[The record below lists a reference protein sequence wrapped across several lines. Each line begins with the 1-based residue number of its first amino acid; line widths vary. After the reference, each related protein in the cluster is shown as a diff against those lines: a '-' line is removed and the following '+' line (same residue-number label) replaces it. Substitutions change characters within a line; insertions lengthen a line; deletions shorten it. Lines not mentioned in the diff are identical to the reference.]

1 MAFNP
6 DTLRSGVSSVL
17 SSKRRLIWIFR
28 CYCREKPLFSFP
40 SVFGSQIQV
49 FISSDIAQQKHYI
62 RPHKTLQS
70 DSAQSL
76 RDRVLLEDSLR
87 LIQMGIHDY
96 FLVLVLV
103 CERAERREVKF
114 CFLRAALPPSGRVA
128 ANPGSGAAKQGTG
141 AKTPDLE
148 PQNKELEQ
156 KPRIWS
162 RKTRNWSKNP
172 GSGAAKQ
179 GTGAANPGSG
189 AAQARDLEPQN
200 KELEPQAPDREPQA
214 PDLERKP
221 RLWSRKTRNW
231 NTLPRRSWTPVTLK
245 QIFWG
250 VYPLNFIQWCF
261 YLTCFSALLLYFFY
275 WINLRNILFLFI

>member
-1 MAFNP
+1 MLLSRET
-6 DTLRSGVSSVL
+6 TLFFPIRVWVADPSL
-17 SSKRRLIWIFR
+17 HIFR
-28 CYCREKPLFSFP
+28 HRST
-40 SVFGSQIQV
+40 
-49 FISSDIAQQKHYI
+49 KHYI

-76 RDRVLLEDSLR
+76 RDRVLLEDPLR

-148 PQNKELEQ
+148 PQNKELEPQ
-156 KPRIWS
+156 APDLEPQNKELEHKPRIWSRKTRNWSHKPRIWS
-162 RKTRNWSKNP
+162 RKTRNWSKTP

-179 GTGAANPGSG
+179 GTGALCRDG
-189 AAQARDLEPQN
+189 AGLQ
-200 KELEPQAPDREPQA
+200 
-214 PDLERKP
+214 
-221 RLWSRKTRNW
+221 
-231 NTLPRRSWTPVTLK
+231 
-245 QIFWG
+245 
-250 VYPLNFIQWCF
+250 
-261 YLTCFSALLLYFFY
+261 
-275 WINLRNILFLFI
+275 